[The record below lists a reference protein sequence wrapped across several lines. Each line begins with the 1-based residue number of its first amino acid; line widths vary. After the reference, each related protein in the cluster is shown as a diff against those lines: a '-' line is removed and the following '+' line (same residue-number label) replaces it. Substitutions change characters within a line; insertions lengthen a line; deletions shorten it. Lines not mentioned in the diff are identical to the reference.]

1 MAYTA
6 SPIQRAIIQN
16 TENLRD
22 GSFQHRQIP
31 RVSATK
37 EHSFADKPAAASR
50 RATVFA
56 DDRMIDPLDRE
67 LDDDPYMCAYLRAR
81 FDKYKRVDCVL
92 MRKAYAAC
100 NYAGVRAVAFVK
112 PTAARENRRRGRQ
125 QMRAIPTLLGVQC
138 ASLTLTE
145 VEERGSVGRYRVK
158 RDTGDGAMCVY
169 VWLVRKIVWCWW
181 WRVII
186 RWGCCLNGNFNGT
199 P

>member
-1 MAYTA
+1 MSFNGGLHGTLDPTRVHTKHGEPTRRVVST
-6 SPIQRAIIQN
+6 SP
-16 TENLRD
+16 D
-22 GSFQHRQIP
+22 P
-31 RVSATK
+31 RISATK
-37 EHSFADKPAAASR
+37 EHSFAGKPVAASR
-50 RATVFA
+50 CAAVFA
-56 DDRMIDPLDRE
+56 DDRMIDLLDRE

-145 VEERGSVGRYRVK
+145 VEERGSVG
-158 RDTGDGAMCVY
+158 G
-169 VWLVRKIVWCWW
+169 
-181 WRVII
+181 
-186 RWGCCLNGNFNGT
+186 
-199 P
+199 